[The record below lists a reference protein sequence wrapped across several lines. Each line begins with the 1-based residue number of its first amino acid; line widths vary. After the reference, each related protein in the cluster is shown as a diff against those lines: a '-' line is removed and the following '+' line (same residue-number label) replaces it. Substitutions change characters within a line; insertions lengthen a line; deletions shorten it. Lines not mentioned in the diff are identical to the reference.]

1 LEKKKM
7 TASESPNYPNEPEQP
22 PQIEDADGQAKD
34 ESLSSRHTK
43 SRSQRPW
50 WIALGIG
57 FLLLGGGF
65 GWRWWQ
71 TNQTQTGAEPAAA
84 AQAQSVR
91 VRLETVQTSLV
102 QDYDSFVGNLE
113 SRQSVILRPE
123 IEGRVSQ
130 IYVQSGDR
138 VEAGTPLIQ
147 LKPDKREAEL
157 ASVLASVNSARA
169 IRANATSELQALEAE
184 RAAAV
189 AEVELQEEEF
199 QRYQSLVAEGALPRQ
214 ELDRTNRD
222 RRSAIAQLNA
232 IEQRI
237 QAARSSLA
245 EAEAG
250 LQQAQANANLASAQL
265 EDATIVAP
273 FAGVVGDIP
282 VRIGS
287 FVGTSDELTTVITS
301 ESLDLRLS
309 IPIERRQDLGQGLRV
324 ELSDARGNP
333 LGTGQISFISPQV
346 TANAQSILAKATF
359 PNPDGQLLDQQFVR
373 ARVIWS
379 ENSGVVVP
387 TSAVSRVGGQTFVFV
402 AESQKGS
409 AQPQTPE
416 GQTQLIARQRSVQLG
431 ELQENNYEVI
441 KGLEPGEAI
450 VVSGI
455 LNVRDGVS
463 ISAQG
468 QPPQQPK

>member
-1 LEKKKM
+1 M
-7 TASESPNYPNEPEQP
+7 AASESPNYPNEPEQP
-22 PQIEDADGQAKD
+22 PQMANAAGRTSD
-34 ESLSSRHTK
+34 K
-43 SRSQRPW
+43 SPRQNSTRSQRPW
-50 WIALGIG
+50 WIALGIV
-57 FLLLGGGF
+57 FLLVGGGL

-71 TNQTQTGAEPAAA
+71 SNQAQTAADPAA
-84 AQAQSVR
+84 AQAQSVP
-91 VRLETVQTSLV
+91 VRLENVQTSTIE
-102 QDYDSFVGNLE
+102 DSDSFVGNLE
-113 SRQSVILRPE
+113 SRESVTLRPE

-130 IYVQSGDR
+130 IYVRSGDR

-147 LKPDKREAEL
+147 LSPDKREAEL

-169 IRANATSELQALEAE
+169 LRANAASELQALEAE

-199 QRYQSLVAEGALPRQ
+199 QRYQSLVEAGALPRQ
-214 ELDRTNRD
+214 ELDRVTRD
-222 RRSAIAQLNA
+222 RAAAIAQLNA
-232 IEQRI
+232 IKQRI
-237 QAARSSLA
+237 EAARSSLA

-273 FAGVVGDIP
+273 FAGIVGDIP

-287 FVGTSDELTTVITS
+287 FVGTSDELTSVTTS
-301 ESLDLRLS
+301 QSLDLRLS
-309 IPIERRQDLGQGLRV
+309 IPIERRRDLRQGLRV

-333 LGTGQISFISPQV
+333 LRTGQISFISPQV

-379 ENSGVVVP
+379 EGSGVVVP
-387 TSAVSRVGGQTFVFV
+387 ASAVSRLGGQTFVFV
-402 AESQKGS
+402 AEPQEASG
-409 AQPQTPE
+409 QPQEPA
-416 GQTQLIARQRSVQLG
+416 GQTQLIARQRPVQLG
-431 ELQENNYEVI
+431 ELQGNNYQVI
-441 KGLEPGEAI
+441 EGLEPGETI

-455 LNVRDGVS
+455 LNVRDGVP
-463 ISAQG
+463 ITAER
-468 QPPQQPK
+468 QPPQQSKQPS

>member
-1 LEKKKM
+1 V
-7 TASESPNYPNEPEQP
+7 
-22 PQIEDADGQAKD
+22 
-34 ESLSSRHTK
+34 
-43 SRSQRPW
+43 
-50 WIALGIG
+50 
-57 FLLLGGGF
+57 FLLVGGGF

-71 TNQTQTGAEPAAA
+71 SNQAQTAAEPAAD
-84 AQAQSVR
+84 AQAQRVR

-169 IRANATSELQALEAE
+169 IRANAASELQALEAE

-222 RRSAIAQLNA
+222 RRSAIAELNA

-273 FAGVVGDIP
+273 FAGIVGDIP

-287 FVGTSDELTTVITS
+287 FVSTSDELTSVTAS
-301 ESLDLRLS
+301 QSLDLRLS
-309 IPIERRQDLGQGLRV
+309 IPIERRQDLRQGLRV

-387 TSAVSRVGGQTFVFV
+387 TSAVSRLGGQTFVFV
-402 AESQKGS
+402 AEPQEASEQ
-409 AQPQTPE
+409 QQTPE
-416 GQTQLIARQRSVQLG
+416 GQTQLIARQRSIKLG
-431 ELQENNYEVI
+431 ELQGNNYQVI
-441 KGLEPGEAI
+441 EGLEPGEAI

-455 LNVRDGVS
+455 LKVRDGVP
-463 ISAQG
+463 ITTEP
-468 QPPQQPK
+468 QPPQQPEQSF

>member
-1 LEKKKM
+1 M
-7 TASESPNYPNEPEQP
+7 AASESSNYLNEPEQP
-22 PQIEDADGQAKD
+22 PQIEDAEGQTKD
-34 ESLSSRHTK
+34 KSFSSRRTT

-50 WIALGIG
+50 WIALGIV
-57 FLLLGGGF
+57 LLLVGGGL

-71 TNQTQTGAEPAAA
+71 SNQARTGAEPAAA
-84 AQAQSVR
+84 AQAQSVT
-91 VRLETVQTSLV
+91 VRLKTVQTSTV
-102 QDYDSFVGNLE
+102 EDSDSFVGNLE
-113 SRQSVILRPE
+113 SRQSVTLRPE

-169 IRANATSELQALEAE
+169 IRANAASELQALEAE

-189 AEVELQEEEF
+189 AEVELQKEEF
-199 QRYQSLVAEGALPRQ
+199 QRYQSLVEAGALPRQ

-250 LQQAQANANLASAQL
+250 LQQAQANTNLASAQL

-273 FAGVVGDIP
+273 FAGIVGDIP

-287 FVGTSDELTTVITS
+287 FVGTSDELTSVTTS
-301 ESLDLRLS
+301 QSLDLRLS
-309 IPIERRQDLGQGLRV
+309 IPIERRRDLRQGLRV

-379 ENSGVVVP
+379 ENPGVVVP
-387 TSAVSRVGGQTFVFV
+387 TSAVSRLGGQTFVFV
-402 AESQKGS
+402 AE
-409 AQPQTPE
+409 PQEAPEQQTSE

-431 ELQENNYEVI
+431 ELQGNNYQVI
-441 KGLEPGEAI
+441 EGLEPGEAI

-455 LNVRDGVS
+455 LKVRDGVS
-463 ISAQG
+463 ITAER
-468 QPPQQPK
+468 QPPQQPEQSF

>member
-1 LEKKKM
+1 M
-7 TASESPNYPNEPEQP
+7 TVSESPNYPNEPEQP
-22 PQIEDADGQAKD
+22 SQIEDADGRTKD
-34 ESLSSRHTK
+34 ESLSLRRTA
-43 SRSQRPW
+43 SRSPKPW
-50 WIALGIG
+50 WIALGIV
-57 FLLLGGGF
+57 FLLVGGGF

-71 TNQTQTGAEPAAA
+71 SNQAQTGADPAAA

-169 IRANATSELQALEAE
+169 IRANAAAELQALEAE

-237 QAARSSLA
+237 EAARSSLV

-265 EDATIVAP
+265 EDTTIVAP
-273 FAGVVGDIP
+273 FAGIVGDIP

-287 FVGTSDELTTVITS
+287 FVGTSDELTTVTAS
-301 ESLDLRLS
+301 QSLDLRLS
-309 IPIERRQDLGQGLRV
+309 IPIERRRDLRQGLRV

-387 TSAVSRVGGQTFVFV
+387 TSAVSRLGGQTFVFV
-402 AESQKGS
+402 AE
-409 AQPQTPE
+409 QPETA
-416 GQTQLIARQRSVQLG
+416 GQTQLIARQRSIKLG
-431 ELQENNYEVI
+431 ELQGNNYQVI
-441 KGLEPGEAI
+441 EGLEPGEAI

-455 LNVRDGVS
+455 LKVRDGVP
-463 ISAQG
+463 ITTEP
-468 QPPQQPK
+468 QPPQQPEQSF